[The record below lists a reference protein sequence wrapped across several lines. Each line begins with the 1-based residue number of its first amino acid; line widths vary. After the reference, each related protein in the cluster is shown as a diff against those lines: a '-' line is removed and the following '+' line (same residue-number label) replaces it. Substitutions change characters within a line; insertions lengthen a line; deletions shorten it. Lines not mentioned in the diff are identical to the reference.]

1 MTTTI
6 ERPTEGA
13 IERPTEGAIER
24 PTEAAIERPAE
35 AAPRTSTFN
44 IRGPYLSAGRLNI
57 DLARTDLLW
66 LSLKVNAEG
75 GENAVHAHTDEDHA
89 FIVLEGEVTFFDEDG
104 EGTVIGQHEGIMIP
118 KGAYYRYLNTGERNL
133 FLLRVGAQRDASD
146 GIQTRVKPD
155 GSEIPGHSTENF
167 HVNPVPVEGKFFG
180 FGA

>member
-6 ERPTEGA
+6 ERPTEA
-13 IERPTEGAIER
+13 ASEK
-24 PTEAAIERPAE
+24 PTEAAIERPEE

-104 EGTVIGQHEGIMIP
+104 KGTVIGQHEGIMIP

-167 HVNPVPVEGKFFG
+167 HVDPVPVEGKFFG

>member
-6 ERPTEGA
+6 ERPGEAA
-13 IERPTEGAIER
+13 IEK

-104 EGTVIGQHEGIMIP
+104 DGTVIGQHEGIMIP

-167 HVNPVPVEGKFFG
+167 HVDPVPVEGKFFG

>member
-6 ERPTEGA
+6 ERPT
-13 IERPTEGAIER
+13 
-24 PTEAAIERPAE
+24 E

-44 IRGPYLSAGRLNI
+44 IRGPYLSEGRLNI
-57 DLARTDLLW
+57 DLAQTDLLW

-89 FIVLEGEVTFFDEDG
+89 FIVLEGEVTFFDENG

-118 KGAYYRYLNTGERNL
+118 RGAYYRYLNTGEHNL
-133 FLLRVGAQRDASD
+133 FLLRVGAQRDSS
-146 GIQTRVKPD
+146 GGVQTRVKPD
-155 GSEIPGHSTENF
+155 GDAIPGHSTENF
-167 HVNPVPVEGKFFG
+167 HVDPVPVDGKFFG